1 MPKKSSRVVLTLLGS
16 AALGV
21 GCSQAPPVPPPADS
35 FEAQV
40 DLEKEPGEEQSAG
53 VAGQTAATQT
63 PGTSHSSHH
72 YHRGSSLW
80 PLIFWGTM
88 SRPSAPMYHPGPQ
101 SRPGTAS
108 SVPRGPSHVMPPPIP
123 SHSSHV
129 TPPPIT
135 SHASTHSPS
144 PHVTPSHSPTTHST
158 TTHSSSSHT
167 GSTSHTS
174 SHGFG
179 STGHSFSGGS

>member
-16 AALGV
+16 AAIGV

-40 DLEKEPGEEQSAG
+40 DLEQGPGEE
-53 VAGQTAATQT
+53 QTAATQT
-63 PGTSHSSHH
+63 NGTNHSTHH
-72 YHRGSSLW
+72 SHRGSSLW
-80 PLIFWGTM
+80 PLIFWGAM
-88 SRPSAPMYHPGPQ
+88 SRPSAPTYYPGTQP
-101 SRPGTAS
+101 RPGTAS

-129 TPPPIT
+129 TPPPIP
-135 SHASTHSPS
+135 SHASTHSTS
-144 PHVTPSHSPTTHST
+144 PHVTPSHVPTTHSS
-158 TTHSSSSHT
+158 TTHSSS
-167 GSTSHTS
+167 SHTS

-179 STGHSFSGGS
+179 STGHAVSGGS

>member
-16 AALGV
+16 AAIGV

-40 DLEKEPGEEQSAG
+40 DLEKQPGEEQPPG

-63 PGTSHSSHH
+63 HGTSHSNHS
-72 YHRGSSLW
+72 HRGSSLW

-88 SRPSAPMYHPGPQ
+88 ARPSAPTYHPGPQ

-108 SVPRGPSHVMPPPIP
+108 SVPRGPSHVMPPAIP

-129 TPPPIT
+129 TPPPIP
-135 SHASTHSPS
+135 SHASTHSTS
-144 PHVTPSHSPTTHST
+144 PHATPSHSPTPHST
-158 TTHSSSSHT
+158 TSHSSS
-167 GSTSHTS
+167 SHTS

-179 STGHSFSGGS
+179 STGHAVSGGS

>member
-16 AALGV
+16 AAIGV

-40 DLEKEPGEEQSAG
+40 DLEQEPGEEQPAG

-63 PGTSHSSHH
+63 NGTNHSTHH
-72 YHRGSSLW
+72 SHRGSSLW
-80 PLIFWGTM
+80 PLIFWGAM
-88 SRPSAPMYHPGPQ
+88 SRPSAPTYYPGTQP
-101 SRPGTAS
+101 RPGTAS
-108 SVPRGPSHVMPPPIP
+108 SVPRGPSHVMPPAIP

-129 TPPPIT
+129 TPPTIP
-135 SHASTHSPS
+135 SHSSTHSTS
-144 PHVTPSHSPTTHST
+144 PHVTPSHSPTPHST
-158 TTHSSSSHT
+158 TSHSTS
-167 GSTSHTS
+167 SHTS

-179 STGHSFSGGS
+179 STGHAVSGGS

>member
-40 DLEKEPGEEQSAG
+40 DLEQEPGEVQPAG
-53 VAGQTAATQT
+53 VAGQTTATQT
-63 PGTSHSSHH
+63 PGTSHSTYHSH
-72 YHRGSSLW
+72 RSSSLW
-80 PLIFWGTM
+80 PMIFWGTM
-88 SRPSAPMYHPGPQ
+88 ARPSAPTYHSGPQ
-101 SRPGTAS
+101 SRSGTAS
-108 SVPRGPSHVMPPPIP
+108 SVPRGPSHVMPSPIP

-129 TPPPIT
+129 TPPPIP

-144 PHVTPSHSPTTHST
+144 THVTPSHSPTTHST
-158 TTHSSSSHT
+158 TSHT

-179 STGHSFSGGS
+179 STGHAVSGGS

>member
-40 DLEKEPGEEQSAG
+40 DLEQEPGEEQPPG

-63 PGTSHSSHH
+63 RGTSHSNH

-88 SRPSAPMYHPGPQ
+88 ARPSAPTYHPGPQ
-101 SRPGTAS
+101 TRPGTAS

-129 TPPPIT
+129 TPPPIP
-135 SHASTHSPS
+135 SHASTHTTS
-144 PHVTPSHSPTTHST
+144 PHVTPSHAPTAHPT
-158 TTHSSSSHT
+158 TTHSS

-179 STGHSFSGGS
+179 STGHSVSGGS